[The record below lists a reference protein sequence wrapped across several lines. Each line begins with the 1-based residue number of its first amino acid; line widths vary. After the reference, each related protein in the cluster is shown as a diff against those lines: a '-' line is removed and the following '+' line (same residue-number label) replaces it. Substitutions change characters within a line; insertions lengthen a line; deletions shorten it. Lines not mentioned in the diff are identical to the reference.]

1 MRINRCVYW
10 QRECVLST
18 LWNKIYIG
26 VRLMRLD
33 PRIQKLS
40 QDIAAKE
47 TELRQLQSKPHSPA
61 LETMVKNQLEQLKA
75 ELRKISGPS
84 F

>member
-1 MRINRCVYW
+1 
-10 QRECVLST
+10 
-18 LWNKIYIG
+18 
-26 VRLMRLD
+26 MRLD

>member
-1 MRINRCVYW
+1 
-10 QRECVLST
+10 
-18 LWNKIYIG
+18 
-26 VRLMRLD
+26 MRLD

-47 TELRQLQSKPHSPA
+47 NELKQLQSRPHSPA